1 MSKRDIKLLIK
12 DIEISNSKILKYI
25 KGLSYNSFIEDDKT
39 IDAVIRNLEII
50 GEAANKI
57 DNNFKIKNPQIDWN
71 RIRGLRN
78 RIVHDY
84 FGIDYEIVWNIITDD
99 LDELISQLKNLNVD

>member
-1 MSKRDIKLLIK
+1 M
-12 DIEISNSKILKYI
+12 
-25 KGLSYNSFIEDDKT
+25 
-39 IDAVIRNLEII
+39 EII

-57 DNNFKIKNPQIDWN
+57 GEDFKTKNPQIDWK

-99 LDELISQLKNLNVD
+99 LEELIFQIKSLDVN

>member
-1 MSKRDIKLLIK
+1 M
-12 DIEISNSKILKYI
+12 EI
-25 KGLSYNSFIEDDKT
+25 
-39 IDAVIRNLEII
+39 V
-50 GEAANKI
+50 GEVANKI
-57 DNNFKIKNPQIDWN
+57 DEDFKTKNPQIDWK

-99 LDELISQLKNLNVD
+99 LEELIFQIKSLGVN